1 MLQKRILGAPK
12 KLFSDL
18 VFCSTRQSQGI
29 PQHIAGTTLMPV
41 QEMEQQKEIR
51 SSETKQL

>member
-1 MLQKRILGAPK
+1 MLQKRILGATK

-18 VFCSTRQSQGI
+18 VFCGTRQSQGI

-41 QEMEQQKEIR
+41 QEMEQRKEIR